1 MYTMDLIND
10 KLFDL
15 KLITASDYTATG
27 IITPTQWEYF
37 KKHKLFSTESR
48 AKAWI
53 LGDMLKSQNEEHID
67 KIEANDALKD
77 SNKEKD
83 PKPALKF
90 ELEFTEELEKA
101 LQQENV
107 SEEMSKVADLQLAF
121 DNAELLRLLELRANY
136 LKAANFDKA
145 NELEEK
151 LTQLK
156 NEKFEKFM
164 RPNTFYVTFKYE
176 DTMVKAV

>member
-1 MYTMDLIND
+1 MDLIND

-37 KKHKLFSTESR
+37 KKYKLFSTESR

-83 PKPALKF
+83 PKIKKI
-90 ELEFTEELEKA
+90 ENKKTKCQEKINKKA
-101 LQQENV
+101 KRAKKTPLQ
-107 SEEMSKVADLQLAF
+107 
-121 DNAELLRLLELRANY
+121 
-136 LKAANFDKA
+136 
-145 NELEEK
+145 
-151 LTQLK
+151 
-156 NEKFEKFM
+156 
-164 RPNTFYVTFKYE
+164 
-176 DTMVKAV
+176 

>member
-53 LGDMLKSQNEEHID
+53 LGDMIKSQTENHID
-67 KIEANDALKD
+67 RIESHDAIK
-77 SNKEKD
+77 NKEND

-101 LQQENV
+101 L
-107 SEEMSKVADLQLAF
+107 
-121 DNAELLRLLELRANY
+121 
-136 LKAANFDKA
+136 
-145 NELEEK
+145 
-151 LTQLK
+151 
-156 NEKFEKFM
+156 
-164 RPNTFYVTFKYE
+164 
-176 DTMVKAV
+176 